1 MGKKGKKKERKARTH
16 AQIYLA
22 LSVDMCRRTGTRASP
37 SKLETALRFVRLR
50 GYSERAPDDIGEEKG
65 APQLSAITIHYTVG
79 QYCASHP
86 VSLVRPIV
94 WSVAAAAA
102 VSTEI
107 YRLARISSPRRKK

>member
-65 APQLSAITIHYTVG
+65 GPPVKRYHYSLHSGPVLR
-79 QYCASHP
+79 QPPSQSCAS
-86 VSLVRPIV
+86 
-94 WSVAAAAA
+94 
-102 VSTEI
+102 
-107 YRLARISSPRRKK
+107 YRLV

>member
-65 APQLSAITIHYTVG
+65 GPPVKRYHYTVG

-94 WSVAAAAA
+94 WSDAAAAAA